1 MLGSKMPPKSCIPSS
16 ENMNMVSRMRKTRLD
31 MWGMDWMKVLMILYS
46 PFHLRI
52 SRRMRSTRSI
62 RSIRKK
68 ESLTPV
74 PEASAVM
81 IISKIESDTI
91 VPSRQFQL
99 SDQYSAHPIP
109 SSLIAISTMKI
120 HEMIVAAFSRPSA

>member
-1 MLGSKMPPKSCIPSS
+1 
-16 ENMNMVSRMRKTRLD
+16 

-120 HEMIVAAFSRPSA
+120 HEMAVAAFSRPSA